1 MADNYGKVV
10 QVIGPSVD
18 VKKSVDDLI
27 DDRYVTAAN

>member
-1 MADNYGKVV
+1 
-10 QVIGPSVD
+10 VIAASVD

>member
-1 MADNYGKVV
+1 
-10 QVIGPSVD
+10 VIGGSVD